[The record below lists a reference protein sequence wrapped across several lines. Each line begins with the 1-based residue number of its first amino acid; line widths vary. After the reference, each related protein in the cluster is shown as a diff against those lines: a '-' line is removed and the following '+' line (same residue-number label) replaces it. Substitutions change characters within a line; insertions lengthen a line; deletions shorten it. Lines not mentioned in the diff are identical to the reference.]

1 MKKGK
6 IYFIV
11 LIMLAG
17 LACNF
22 SGFSLSKNLE
32 KEAAPG
38 EVLFSDTFSDDSGG
52 WNTWTDNNSIVDYNS
67 GGLRFYINEKDYN
80 FWSRP
85 QNDFQD
91 VMVEVLA
98 TRVSG
103 TDDNHF
109 GVICHYENRD
119 NYYALVI
126 SSDGY
131 YGIIKVL
138 QGSYHLLNDHTLQ
151 YSEAIKQGG
160 ETNHIQALCSGSE
173 LTLTVNGEELASV
186 QDSDISSGGVGLIT
200 ASYETPGVDILF
212 DNFVVYKY

>member
-1 MKKGK
+1 MQDLPA
-6 IYFIV
+6 I
-11 LIMLAG
+11 
-17 LACNF
+17 F
-22 SGFSLSKNLE
+22 SGFPFSRNLE
-32 KEAAPG
+32 KDAAPG

-91 VMVEVLA
+91 VIVEVLA
-98 TRVSG
+98 TRISG

-126 SSDGY
+126 SSDGVLWDHKNS
-131 YGIIKVL
+131 GWFLSFIK
-138 QGSYHLLNDHTLQ
+138 
-151 YSEAIKQGG
+151 
-160 ETNHIQALCSGSE
+160 
-173 LTLTVNGEELASV
+173 
-186 QDSDISSGGVGLIT
+186 
-200 ASYETPGVDILF
+200 
-212 DNFVVYKY
+212 